1 MKSEKSDSKEVRRTA
16 EKARFRSTL
25 DQSKAIS
32 VRDVDDIEDEIED
45 EIIESSIPESV
56 PDSADDSIKE
66 SIVQSAASDKK
77 QLQNAR
83 MMLGSEQAVI

>member
-1 MKSEKSDSKEVRRTA
+1 MQKSIKSEKSEVKEMQKSV

-45 EIIESSIPESV
+45 DIMESSIPESV
-56 PDSADDSIKE
+56 PESVDESIKE
-66 SIVQSAASDKK
+66 SLAQSASDKK
-77 QLQNAR
+77 QL
-83 MMLGSEQAVI
+83 